1 MIVGSATVAK
11 GAQPRY
17 CAGIPPIDDH
27 VEARAA
33 AKCLTQG
40 VIEVFV
46 AALHDDTEGTHAE
59 GGIGTSGEKF
69 TRHLP
74 SSSWCKIRAVCD
86 DKECR
91 MKKFVLCLAAAVLW
105 VAAPSAA
112 DTWKGTLSDSMC
124 GAKHSAEKHGGD
136 AKKHE
141 ACVAKCINNGGEYVF
156 LANDKVYKISNQA
169 FADLKTH
176 AGHEVN
182 LTGEMK
188 GDSITVSKIEM
199 PKKEGAK

>member
-1 MIVGSATVAK
+1 
-11 GAQPRY
+11 
-17 CAGIPPIDDH
+17 
-27 VEARAA
+27 
-33 AKCLTQG
+33 
-40 VIEVFV
+40 
-46 AALHDDTEGTHAE
+46 
-59 GGIGTSGEKF
+59 
-69 TRHLP
+69 
-74 SSSWCKIRAVCD
+74 
-86 DKECR
+86 

-112 DTWKGTLSDSMC
+112 DSWKGVLSDSMC
-124 GAKHSAEKHGGD
+124 GAKHSADKHGAD

-141 ACVAKCINNGGEYVF
+141 QCVTKCINNGGEFVF

-169 FADLKTH
+169 FADLKAH

-188 GDSITVSKIEM
+188 GDAITVSKIEM

>member
-1 MIVGSATVAK
+1 
-11 GAQPRY
+11 
-17 CAGIPPIDDH
+17 
-27 VEARAA
+27 
-33 AKCLTQG
+33 
-40 VIEVFV
+40 
-46 AALHDDTEGTHAE
+46 
-59 GGIGTSGEKF
+59 
-69 TRHLP
+69 
-74 SSSWCKIRAVCD
+74 
-86 DKECR
+86 

-141 ACVAKCINNGGEYVF
+141 ACVTKCINGGGEYVF
-156 LANDKVYKISNQA
+156 LANDKVYKISNQT
-169 FADLKTH
+169 FADLKAH

-188 GDSITVSKIEM
+188 GESITVSKIEM
-199 PKKEGAK
+199 PKKEGAEVDPSSFFLIISPTQAPVTTRRLEVPSARRTRRGHRRRSTTASGFARTSRSEKSAAR

>member
-1 MIVGSATVAK
+1 M
-11 GAQPRY
+11 
-17 CAGIPPIDDH
+17 
-27 VEARAA
+27 
-33 AKCLTQG
+33 
-40 VIEVFV
+40 
-46 AALHDDTEGTHAE
+46 
-59 GGIGTSGEKF
+59 
-69 TRHLP
+69 
-74 SSSWCKIRAVCD
+74 
-86 DKECR
+86 DKER
-91 MKKFVLCLAAAVLW
+91 AMKKFVLCLAAAVLW

-141 ACVAKCINNGGEYVF
+141 ACVTKCINGGGEYVF
-156 LANDKVYKISNQA
+156 LANDKVYKISNQT
-169 FADLKTH
+169 FADLKAH

-188 GDSITVSKIEM
+188 GESITVSKIEM